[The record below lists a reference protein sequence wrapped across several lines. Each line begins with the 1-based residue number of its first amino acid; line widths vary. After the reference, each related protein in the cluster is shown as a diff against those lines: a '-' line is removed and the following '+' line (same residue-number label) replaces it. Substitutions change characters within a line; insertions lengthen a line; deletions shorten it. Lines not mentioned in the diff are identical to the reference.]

1 MFSIFKKFK
10 EGLAKTA
17 KGALGGIVSL
27 FSKKIE
33 QADIDLIEETLY
45 GADFGWDT
53 TSEVVEAIKDAY
65 KKNKDLRGLEA
76 AKIGATVLANI
87 LKGSD
92 AGFRL
97 SENGNP
103 TVICLVGVNGSGKT
117 TTAAKLAYLLKESGK
132 KVVLGACDTF
142 RAAANEQIKTWSERL
157 GVDLVA
163 SSHGADSAAVAW
175 DAWQAAKSRGAD
187 FLILDT
193 AGRLHN
199 KENLMAELAKIRRV
213 LAKNDECAP
222 HNSIIVVDGSLGSNS
237 IEQAKAFD
245 KAFGLSGMII
255 TKLDGTSKGGALAGI
270 YRQLNLPI
278 LYVGLGESAN
288 DLQKF
293 EPTAYAN
300 GVFGIENENSDS

>member
-10 EGLAKTA
+10 DGLAKTA
-17 KGALGGIVSL
+17 KTALGGISNL
-27 FSKKIE
+27 FAKKIDP
-33 QADIDLIEETLY
+33 ADIDIIEETLY

-53 TSEVVEAIKDAY
+53 TSDVVSAIKEAY
-65 KKNKDLRGLEA
+65 KKNGELRGLDA
-76 AKIGATVLANI
+76 AKIGAEVLADI
-87 LKGSD
+87 LKGAAAD
-92 AGFRL
+92 FKI
-97 SENGNP
+97 SENSNP

-117 TTAAKLAYLLKESGK
+117 TTAAKLAAMLKGEGK

-142 RAAANEQIKTWSERL
+142 RAAANEQIKTWADRL

-163 SSHGADSAAVAW
+163 SAHGADAAAVAW
-175 DAWQAAKSRGAD
+175 DSWQAAKSRGAD

-199 KENLMAELAKIRRV
+199 KENLMLELAKIRRV
-213 LAKNDECAP
+213 LQKNDPAAP
-222 HNSIIVVDGSLGSNS
+222 HNSVIVVDGSLGSNS

-278 LYVGLGESAN
+278 LYVGLGEKPE

-293 EPTAYAN
+293 DSKAYAN
-300 GVFGIENENSDS
+300 SIFGLDEN